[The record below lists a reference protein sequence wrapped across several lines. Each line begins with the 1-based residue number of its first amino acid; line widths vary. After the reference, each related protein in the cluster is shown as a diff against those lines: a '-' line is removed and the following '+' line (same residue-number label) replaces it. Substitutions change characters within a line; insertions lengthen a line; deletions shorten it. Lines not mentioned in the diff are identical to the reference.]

1 MMPRKNFNTLRAKMD
16 PELLAEADAQAK
28 EMLAEMLLAELR
40 KQTGYTQEELAKKL
54 GVKQSSLSKLESQ
67 ANMQINTLQCFIE
80 ALGGHLELI
89 AHMPSGDIQITQFN
103 SKAG

>member
-1 MMPRKNFNTLRAKMD
+1 MARKNFNTLRAKMD
-16 PELLAEADAQAK
+16 PKILAQADAQAK
-28 EMLAEMLLAELR
+28 EMLAEMLLVEIR
-40 KQTGYTQEELAKKL
+40 KQTGLTQEDVAKKL
-54 GVKQSSLSKLESQ
+54 GIKQSSLSKLEAQ

-89 AHMPSGDIQITQFN
+89 AHMPLGDITITQFN